1 MCLIKHTQKTLAI
14 KTYKLGKQDLGS
26 SGCETVLSTASALKI
41 VAQSRRLYLA
51 STRIEIA
58 PALNYT
64 VCKAQETPCRGVDA
78 MFAIL
83 AFSDS

>member
-26 SGCETVLSTASALKI
+26 GCETVLSTASALKI
-41 VAQSRRLYLA
+41 VAPSRRLYLA
-51 STRIEIA
+51 STRIEIV
-58 PALNYT
+58 PALNYP